1 MLIYNSFVYHQN
13 RVALIGHSAGAHLA
27 MLTVLELCL
36 KRLESNPSSLSL
48 SRAEV
53 DTLASSIHTSMDVS
67 ILNQTSYPHN
77 LYFVDTHFN
86 GKNEDEDNGGGD
98 GAKASFVVVK
108 DEGNAEGGNGGA
120 GESFYM
126 VDEKLD
132 LDQTI
137 EVEKHE
143 AEASEE
149 EKSLH
154 GEEERTDDTSESTGD
169 VVSNVPQ
176 EIPKDAPLK
185 VKEERESSIDDLL
198 SPIKLVIGEKFS
210 IFIS

>member
-1 MLIYNSFVYHQN
+1 MDIFFNSLTLLLCGFVLIYNLFVYHQN

-53 DTLASSIHTSMDVS
+53 VALASSLHTGMDVS

-77 LYFVDTHFN
+77 LNFVDTHFN
-86 GKNEDEDNGGGD
+86 GKNEEGDNGGGD

-108 DEGNAEGGNGGA
+108 DEGNAEEGNGGA

-132 LDQTI
+132 LDQAS

-143 AEASEE
+143 TEASEE
-149 EKSLH
+149 KESLR
-154 GEEERTDDTSESTGD
+154 EEEEKTDEQDTSD
-169 VVSNVPQ
+169 
-176 EIPKDAPLK
+176 
-185 VKEERESSIDDLL
+185 
-198 SPIKLVIGEKFS
+198 
-210 IFIS
+210 